1 MTRVEE
7 LLEDAVLRMPA
18 AEQVRA
24 RAARR
29 RTRRLTATGA
39 LAAAAVG
46 LAGWNYSPGG
56 DVQEVQAAAI
66 PVASERPASSAK
78 PKVDVAKPS
87 KVRPPGVMLPPT
99 NLTSMS
105 DLWLTLKCDE
115 SKARPGPDRH
125 HYLSVSKVSDGK
137 GAATVERMTR
147 YGDPR
152 LAQEDHKDLRRVLAA
167 CGMTTKDT
175 VTGPNR
181 SPEALYEGRDTKGRS
196 VTVLVDLDEYRLEIT
211 ERVLAA
217 R

>member
-56 DVQEVQAAAI
+56 DVQEAAI
-66 PVASERPASSAK
+66 PVASEDAASS
-78 PKVDVAKPS
+78 VDPS
-87 KVRPPGVMLPPT
+87 KTRSSSALVPPT
-99 NLTSMS
+99 NLSSMS
-105 DLWLTLKCDE
+105 DLWLTMQCDE
-115 SKARPGPDRH
+115 TKAGPGPNRH
-125 HYLSVSKVSDGK
+125 HSLSTNKDTDGT
-137 GAATVERMTR
+137 AVVVEREAR
-147 YGDPR
+147 YSTEWV
-152 LAQEDHKDLRRVLAA
+152 AQQDHKDLRSVLAA
-167 CGMTTKDT
+167 CGLTTEDE
-175 VTGPNR
+175 VTGPKR
-181 SPEALYEGRDTKGRS
+181 SPQALYEGRDVQGRS
-196 VTVLVDLDEYRLEIT
+196 VTVLVALDKTRLEVT
-211 ERVLAA
+211 ETVRAA

>member
-18 AEQVRA
+18 AQQLRA

-39 LAAAAVG
+39 LAAVVVG
-46 LAGWNYSPGG
+46 LAGWNYSPGE
-56 DVQEVQAAAI
+56 DVQEVQAAAV
-66 PVASERPASSAK
+66 PVASERPASSGK

-87 KVRPPGVMLPPT
+87 KVRPPGVLLPPT

-105 DLWLTLKCDE
+105 DLWLTLKCDA
-115 SKARPGPDRH
+115 SKARPGPPRH
-125 HYLSVSKVSDGK
+125 HFVSVSKDSDGK
-137 GAATVERMTR
+137 GAATVERKTR

-167 CGMTTKDT
+167 CGMTTKDK
-175 VTGPNR
+175 VTGPDR
-181 SPEALYEGRDTKGRS
+181 SPQALYEGRDTKGRD
-196 VTVLVDLDEYRLEIT
+196 VTVLVDLGTYDLEVT
-211 ERVLAA
+211 ESVQAA